1 MSKGYSGL
9 FQAAKVERREPD
21 FYTGNNGKTMLAV
34 HKRWIGVNRRER
46 LLAKAKH
53 PKLKD
58 AINQLYRPGSFIG
71 DGGTASVLK
80 FEKAT
85 GLGLGKNGKPHT
97 QKAKDYA
104 VHLSLLIKSAT
115 LSKGDRK
122 LALSLYKK
130 LIKALKGE

>member
-1 MSKGYSGL
+1 MSKGCSG
-9 FQAAKVERREPD
+9 FFDAAKVERREPD
-21 FYTGNNGKTMLAV
+21 FYSGNNGKTMLAK

-46 LLAKAKH
+46 LLAKAKN
-53 PKLKD
+53 PKLKE

-71 DGGTASVLK
+71 DGGTASVLQ

-85 GLGLGKNGKPHT
+85 GLGLGKGGKPHT

-104 VHLSLLIKSAT
+104 IHLSHLIKSGA
-115 LSKGDRK
+115 LPKGDRK
-122 LALSLYKK
+122 LALNLYKK